1 MLYLRHTIT
10 QGDTKISFGENQ
22 LSGGLIGLSPL
33 PTAHPRS
40 FQPSPVRSFTE
51 CYLRF
56 NLAMGRSPPFGS
68 APRNSVAH
76 FGLAFATP
84 PGGFPLGS
92 LRSSNS
98 PAHYAKGTQ
107 SVVSTRRP
115 TDLLPLVGTRF
126 QVLFHS
132 PSGVLFTFPSRYWFT
147 IGLERVFSLTRWS
160 SRIHAGF
167 LGSRITWE
175 TATGEGVAF
184 AYATFTLCGSP
195 FQDDSA
201 NDPLCDSRTP
211 LQRHPRS
218 SRDPA
223 VATLAGLHHNGLGCS
238 AFARRYSRNRCCFLF
253 LQVLRCFNSLGWLP
267 KTYLIQSTDLA
278 R

>member
-1 MLYLRHTIT
+1 L
-10 QGDTKISFGENQ
+10 IS
-22 LSGGLIGLSPL
+22 LSPL

-40 FQPSPVRSFTE
+40 FQPSPVRSSTE

-84 PGGFPLGS
+84 PGVFPLGS

-132 PSGVLFTFPSRYWFT
+132 PSGVLFTFPSRYWFA

-160 SRIHAGF
+160 SQIHAGF
-167 LGSRITWE
+167 LGPRITWE
-175 TATGEGVAF
+175 TATGDRFAF
-184 AYATFTLCGSP
+184 AYGTITLCGSP
-195 FQDDSA
+195 FQDDSTS
-201 NDPLCDSRTP
+201 DRLCNSRRSP
-211 LQRHPRS
+211 QRPPRG
-218 SRDPA
+218 SRDP
-223 VATLAGLHHNGLGCS
+223 VMATLAGL
-238 AFARRYSRNRCCFLF
+238 A
-253 LQVLRCFNSLGWLP
+253 P
-267 KTYLIQSTDLA
+267 
-278 R
+278 

>member
-1 MLYLRHTIT
+1 
-10 QGDTKISFGENQ
+10 
-22 LSGGLIGLSPL
+22 
-33 PTAHPRS
+33 
-40 FQPSPVRSFTE
+40 
-51 CYLRF
+51 
-56 NLAMGRSPPFGS
+56 MGRSPPFGS

-201 NDPLCDSRTP
+201 NDPLCNSRKP
-211 LQRHPRS
+211 LQRPPRS
-218 SRDPA
+218 SRDPD
-223 VATLAGLHHNGLGCS
+223 VATLAGLHHTGLGCS
-238 AFARRYSRNRCCFLF
+238 AFARRYSRNRGCFLF
-253 LQVLRCFNSLGWLP
+253 LRVLRCFSSPGWPPPTYEFSRRIPRDEARGLPHSEIPGSKLVCSSPRLIAAYHVLLRLLEPRHSPCALCSLTKILERGFRLGF
-267 KTYLIQSTDLA
+267 
-278 R
+278 

>member
-1 MLYLRHTIT
+1 
-10 QGDTKISFGENQ
+10 
-22 LSGGLIGLSPL
+22 
-33 PTAHPRS
+33 
-40 FQPSPVRSFTE
+40 
-51 CYLRF
+51 
-56 NLAMGRSPPFGS
+56 MGRSPPFGS

-132 PSGVLFTFPSRYWFT
+132 PSGVLFTFPSRYWFA

-175 TATGEGVAF
+175 TAAGERSFSPTGLSPSLGHLSRMIRLTIAF
-184 AYATFTLCGSP
+184 VTPGSR
-195 FQDDSA
+195 
-201 NDPLCDSRTP
+201 C
-211 LQRHPRS
+211 
-218 SRDPA
+218 
-223 VATLAGLHHNGLGCS
+223 NGLLAVPS
-238 AFARRYSRNRCCFLF
+238 TPMWQR
-253 LQVLRCFNSLGWLP
+253 LQ
-267 KTYLIQSTDLA
+267 A
-278 R
+278 